1 MHGYLSSG
9 KSFFKQLDF
18 FSKDFNV
25 FAPDLKGFGDN
36 LDMPYPFSLD
46 DYIEEVKEY
55 VYKMGIS
62 RPHVVAHSF
71 GGRIVI
77 KSASED
83 NNLFDKIVLT
93 GAAGIKP
100 KFSLKKHLKK
110 SAFNLLKKFVKKER
124 LQGFYSKEYLSL
136 SPIMKKSFIKIVN
149 EHLNDKLINIKNST
163 LIING
168 DKDNQTPLYTA
179 KILNKN
185 IQNSKLIILKNAG
198 HFAFL
203 DCPYKF
209 NLEVKEFLL
218 S

>member
-1 MHGYLSSG
+1 
-9 KSFFKQLDF
+9 
-18 FSKDFNV
+18 
-25 FAPDLKGFGDN
+25 
-36 LDMPYPFSLD
+36 
-46 DYIEEVKEY
+46 
-55 VYKMGIS
+55 
-62 RPHVVAHSF
+62 
-71 GGRIVI
+71 
-77 KSASED
+77 
-83 NNLFDKIVLT
+83 
-93 GAAGIKP
+93 
-100 KFSLKKHLKK
+100 
-110 SAFNLLKKFVKKER
+110 
-124 LQGFYSKEYLSL
+124 
-136 SPIMKKSFIKIVN
+136 MKKSFIKIVN